1 MESSYSEKEASQR
14 TENSEVLLKKI
25 HLICKSMGKFKP
37 KIILENNGISAISNE
52 EEANNSV
59 RAIS

>member
-1 MESSYSEKEASQR
+1 MESFYSEKEADQR

-25 HLICKSMGKFKP
+25 HFICKSMGKFKP
-37 KIILENNGISAISNE
+37 KITLGNNGISISNE
-52 EEANNSV
+52 KETNNSM